1 MYKTYA
7 QLGNVD
13 EKQLRD
19 PRLNQQPGLFN
30 HDKTTEHFE
39 TKTPKRMMQQQNNN
53 KQQSQHS
60 VSGNGVTQGNNTK
73 VIAIKD
79 KDHRFKIV
87 KTNKIVVVKVWAN
100 WCVPCIQTKPQY
112 EALANKYSKPG
123 HVAFTTE
130 LLKLGL
136 SKVGAVPTYLF
147 FNNGEFVHTLTGG
160 TLEEL
165 EDVLQNLLSA

>member
-30 HDKTTEHFE
+30 QNKTTEHFE
-39 TKTPKRMMQQQNNN
+39 TKTPKRMIQQNNN
-53 KQQSQHS
+53 KQQS
-60 VSGNGVTQGNNTK
+60 QGNNTK

-87 KTNKIVVVKVWAN
+87 KTNKIVIVKVWAE
-100 WCVPCIQTKPQY
+100 WCQPCIETKPQY